1 MERPFLGTDLKFI
14 IEIESPGFDMARD
27 DFEVLLEGG
36 EGSVLLRKEDMVQDD
51 SNWYI
56 CFSTKDLGTGLIR
69 ATVTAHV
76 PDDDFEDGI
85 RDEVDK
91 YVIADI
97 RD

>member
-14 IEIESPGFDMARD
+14 IEIESPGFDITRD

-36 EGSVLLRKEDMVQDD
+36 EGSVLLRKEDIVRDD
-51 SNWYI
+51 NNWYI
-56 CFSTKDLGTGLIR
+56 CFSTKDLGAGLVY

>member
-1 MERPFLGTDLKFI
+1 MDRPFIGTDLKFI
-14 IEIESPGFDMARD
+14 LEIESPGFDMDRD
-27 DFEVLLEGG
+27 EFEVLLEGG
-36 EGSVLLRKEDMVQDD
+36 EGSVLLRKQDMVSDGE
-51 SNWYI
+51 NWYR
-56 CFSTKDLGTGLIR
+56 CFSTKSLGAGLIR